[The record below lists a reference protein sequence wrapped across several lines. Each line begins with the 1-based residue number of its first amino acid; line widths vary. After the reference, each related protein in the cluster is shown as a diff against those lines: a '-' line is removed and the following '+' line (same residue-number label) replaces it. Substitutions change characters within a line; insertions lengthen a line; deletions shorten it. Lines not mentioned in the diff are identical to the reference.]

1 MIQALGGV
9 EGILEHTLFK
19 GTYFPTWEG
28 LFWEKASGFEE
39 SMKYKKLTNAQRSGL
54 NQIPNRRFTLWW
66 SPTINR
72 ANVSHIYIASYG
84 LVSHIV
90 AWFITSSVAHYCGS
104 LFPVSGEWSRGRVQ
118 EFLIGKVQTLTE
130 RTKSVCCCCW
140 VFFPQQIISQ
150 PNLPLSLLTVPSQM
164 LLIFNMGSCR
174 CETFFLLKT
183 HKSGHCGV
191 TRSIATPPVLVIIS
205 RRWPSFPDIKLV
217 LSHTPGWR
225 QEMSGLKKNSTQ
237 WPGQGLKKTL
247 TTRRPLCF
255 INLFI

>member
-72 ANVSHIYIASYG
+72 ANVSHIYCF
-84 LVSHIV
+84 VR
-90 AWFITSSVAHYCGS
+90 TSFTHCRMVYYKLSSS
-104 LFPVSGEWSRGRVQ
+104 LLRKPFSGFCRMKQGVCPGFFDR
-118 EFLIGKVQTLTE
+118 GKVQTWTE
-130 RTKSVCCCCW
+130 RTKSVCCCCCCCW
-140 VFFPQQIISQ
+140 VSFPHSKLFLNQTYPYLYSGFQ
-150 PNLPLSLLTVPSQM
+150 VRCCWF
-164 LLIFNMGSCR
+164 LICDLAVSR
-174 CETFFLLKT
+174 LFFLLKT

-191 TRSIATPPVLVIIS
+191 TRSIATPPVLMIIS

-217 LSHTPGWR
+217 PSHTPGWR
-225 QEMSGLKKNSTQ
+225 
-237 WPGQGLKKTL
+237 
-247 TTRRPLCF
+247 
-255 INLFI
+255 

>member
-1 MIQALGGV
+1 MGGSVLGEGQWVWGV
-9 EGILEHTLFK
+9 HEVQETDQCTEIWLESDSQQKIHTLVVTDYQQSERK
-19 GTYFPTWEG
+19 PY
-28 LFWEKASGFEE
+28 
-39 SMKYKKLTNAQRSGL
+39 
-54 NQIPNRRFTLWW
+54 
-66 SPTINR
+66 
-72 ANVSHIYIASYG
+72 IYIASYG

-130 RTKSVCCCCW
+130 RTKSVCCCCCW

-191 TRSIATPPVLVIIS
+191 TRSIASPPVLVITS

-217 LSHTPGWR
+217 PGHTPGWR